1 MGRTGQ
7 IVVNGKTYNGTMV
20 PLNYLSDEQ
29 IANVLTYVRN
39 SWGNS
44 GAAVTPQEVAR
55 IRQSAAPPPA
65 KSEFE

>member
-1 MGRTGQ
+1 
-7 IVVNGKTYNGTMV
+7 MV

-44 GAAVTPQEVAR
+44 GEAVTPQEVTR
-55 IRQSAAPPPA
+55 IRQSAAPPPT